1 MKKPTAIIL
10 AVVLFLGIGAGVF
23 WGTSW
28 HRAIHRTGCD
38 TYTVLD
44 EYEFGGDLYRV
55 VLTDRDTSPTF
66 YRFVRKNGIWSH
78 SGGDNAISGVADF
91 MSMSQGVDL
100 LELENRYYVV
110 GIRPTDPISF
120 ASGDLPETVAVSV
133 DQNAKSYLLKFVW
146 YEDPGKHSESWKV
159 ELLDLQQALYR
170 KGLMPNPIISIE

>member
-10 AVVLFLGIGAGVF
+10 AVVLILGVGAGVF

-28 HRAIHRTGCD
+28 KRAIRSTGYD

-44 EYEFGGDLYRV
+44 EYQFGEGLYRV

-66 YRFVRKNGIWSH
+66 YLFTRKNGIWSH
-78 SGGDNAISGVADF
+78 SGSPDTFGGVTDF
-91 MSMSQGVDL
+91 MSSSRGVDV
-100 LELENRYYVV
+100 LEHENRYYVA
-110 GIRPTDPISF
+110 GIRPMDPISF

-146 YEDPGKHSESWKV
+146 YDDPGKHSESWKV

-170 KGLMPNPIISIE
+170 KGLIHNPIVSID